1 MGAIPPGAAA
11 DRRPGTGRTLRLAHR
26 GDHRRH
32 PENSLAAIMAALEVP
47 GCDGV
52 EFDVRASRD
61 GVPVIVHDETLAR
74 VQGRPEAV
82 AALTAVELEALRV
95 PRLEDVLAALPHR
108 AFLDVELKEALGR
121 AVVEVLASGRGPD
134 LHNAVVSSFEP
145 RAIARIRGLAPSWPC
160 WLNAE
165 DLEPAT
171 IRAALDLGCAGVSVE
186 WRALEPEAVAAAGAA
201 GLAVAAWT
209 VTARPV
215 YARLVELGV
224 AAICVEGKALE
235 G

>member
-1 MGAIPPGAAA
+1 MGALPPGGAS
-11 DRRPGTGRTLRLAHR
+11 DPRLGRERTLRLAHR

-32 PENSLAAIMAALEVP
+32 PENSLAAILAAVEVAA
-47 GCDGV
+47 CDGV

-61 GVPVIVHDETLAR
+61 GVPVIIHDETLAR
-74 VQGRPEAV
+74 IQRRPEAV
-82 AALTAVELEALRV
+82 AELTAAELEALGV
-95 PRLEDVLAALPHR
+95 ARLEDVLAALPHR

-121 AVVEVLASGRGPD
+121 AVVEILAAGRGPD

-145 RAIARIRGLAPSWPC
+145 HALARIRGLAPSWPC

-171 IRAALDLGCAGVSVE
+171 IRAAVDLGCAGVSVE
-186 WRALEPEAVAAAGAA
+186 WRALGPEAVAAAGAA

-209 VTARPV
+209 VTARSV
-215 YARLVELGV
+215 YTRLVDLGV